1 MSQLSEPP
9 SQAPALRRPGLL
21 RFSAVELLIALGLL
35 FFTSPFV
42 EGLKNGDL
50 VEAVLMTVVL
60 VLSVLAVGGNR
71 LTLILALLLVIPAVV
86 GKWGNHLRPNL
97 VPSEVFLIADL
108 VFLVFVVVNLLR
120 FILRAPRVNAE
131 VLCAG
136 ISGYLLLGMLW
147 AITYM
152 LVARL
157 VPNAFAFSVG
167 PASRQSMDGFTAF
180 YFSFATLTTIGYGDI
195 SPIANVARMLAVMEA
210 VTGVFYITVLIS
222 RLVALYSSNPSPRGS
237 APTPNPP

>member
-1 MSQLSEPP
+1 
-9 SQAPALRRPGLL
+9 
-21 RFSAVELLIALGLL
+21 
-35 FFTSPFV
+35 
-42 EGLKNGDL
+42 
-50 VEAVLMTVVL
+50 
-60 VLSVLAVGGNR
+60 
-71 LTLILALLLVIPAVV
+71 
-86 GKWGNHLRPNL
+86 
-97 VPSEVFLIADL
+97 
-108 VFLVFVVVNLLR
+108 
-120 FILRAPRVNAE
+120 
-131 VLCAG
+131 
-136 ISGYLLLGMLW
+136 
-147 AITYM
+147 M

-222 RLVALYSSNPSPRGS
+222 RLVALYSSNPSPRGA